1 MDVIKIDDKNDKYP
15 KRLLQIKNRPKSL
28 YVLGNIELLNKKQ
41 ILAIVGARECTE
53 YGRKVASC
61 FASELAEKDI
71 CIISGM
77 AIGIDAAAH
86 NMAIEKEGKTIAVL
100 GGGFNNIYPKENEW
114 LFHKIL
120 SNDGCI
126 ITEYDMDVEPDI
138 RKFPKRNR
146 IISGLSDGVLVVE
159 AEYRSGSTVTAG
171 YARKQGRKVYSIPS
185 NIDSSRGLGTN
196 RLIQEGA
203 ILVTRPDQ
211 IQSDLLK
218 SNMKKLEEKN
228 EIKIEKNI
236 PEEYLPIYNLLSDE
250 PIHINQ
256 IVKELNTKISEV
268 NSIITLMEL
277 DGYIMQLS
285 GNQFKKKE

>member
-1 MDVIKIDDKNDKYP
+1 MDVIKIEDKDEKYP
-15 KRLLQIKNRPKSL
+15 KRLLQIKNYPKTL
-28 YVLGNIELLNKKQ
+28 YALGNIELLNKEQ
-41 ILAIVGARECTE
+41 TLAIVGARECTE
-53 YGRKVASC
+53 YGRKVAAYFSN
-61 FASELAEKDI
+61 ELAQKDI

-86 NMAIEKEGKTIAVL
+86 NMAAEEVGKTIAVL
-100 GGGFNNIYPKENEW
+100 GGGFSHIYPKENEW

-120 SNDGCI
+120 SNGGCI
-126 ITEYDMDVEPDI
+126 ITEYDINVEPDT

-146 IISGLSDGVLVVE
+146 IISGISDGVLVVE

-171 YARKQGRKVYSIPS
+171 YAKEQGKKVYSIPS
-185 NIDSSRGLGTN
+185 NIDSSRGIGTN

-211 IQSDLLK
+211 IQNDLLK

-228 EIKIEKNI
+228 EIKIYENI
-236 PEEYLPIYNLLSDE
+236 PEEYLPIYKLLSNE

-256 IVKELNTKISEV
+256 IVKELNTTISEV

-285 GNQFKKKE
+285 GNQFKKRE